1 MIEPKPLQT
10 FIDILLKSKAIK
22 KLVTEHYGPD
32 AKQQMKQFQAGE
44 VGDLLALVEESK
56 MDLSGSPED
65 TIEAAAPDDDIFE
78 IELWETG
85 PVFWI
90 RANEFDDIGYFPS
103 LKSAR
108 TYAKQEFESFIS
120 ELADRE
126 SEEDVEDS
134 EEEDL
139 AESDAENAW
148 IAQHLR
154 TGTCPICQGPQAH
167 CNHLLADIDLTFGSL
182 DAGSLNDVYVEI
194 CELGEKEEPLTALH
208 DFLLDNVDTWYH
220 SDGSEDLGRPMS
232 ESRNVWF
239 WSNDVAG
246 IEKAVREW
254 FLPSKPPEKPK
265 KQRRKKPPIERP
277 AADQES
283 LAMGTDA
290 QPMNDIVKEEE
301 QK

>member
-154 TGTCPICQGPQAH
+154 TGTCPICQGPQVQ
-167 CNHLLADIDLTFGSL
+167 CNHLLADIDLTFGSF
-182 DAGSLNDVYVEI
+182 DSGSLNDVYVEI
-194 CELGEKEEPLTALH
+194 CEFEEKMGESNEDGGPLMALY
-208 DFLLDNVDTWYH
+208 DFLLGKVSDCHH
-220 SDGSEDLGRPMS
+220 SDGSENLGRPMS

-239 WSNDVAG
+239 WSHNVAG
-246 IEKAVREW
+246 VEKEVREC
-254 FLPSKPPEKPK
+254 FLPAMPPEQPK
-265 KQRRKKPPIERP
+265 KP
-277 AADQES
+277 
-283 LAMGTDA
+283 
-290 QPMNDIVKEEE
+290 
-301 QK
+301 